1 MLKTYWRSIPPALL
15 AALFLTGAALPVHAQ
30 ETADDVSTELELGAI
45 FTSGNT
51 NDENIKFKGTV
62 VWLRESWEYG
72 FSLDGFRSSKD
83 DELAAQRLYA
93 VASATYNMT
102 PNSFILTRAAH
113 EDDRFSG
120 YDSQSDITV
129 SFGQNLL
136 PNRENMDLNYTIGAG
151 VRTSRTPDEDFN
163 EPIVRLGSEFQWQ
176 VSDNALFVQNLSIE
190 AGDESRI
197 SRSET
202 SIQSDIMENL
212 SMKFTVKVKHQ
223 SEVPVDRE
231 KTDSEASVTLLLR
244 L

>member
-1 MLKTYWRSIPPALL
+1 MHKTTNRTLL
-15 AALFLTGAALPVHAQ
+15 ATLFLLAGAVVPAQAQ
-30 ETADDVSTELELGAI
+30 ETSDGVSTEIELGAI

-62 VWLRESWEYG
+62 AWLRESWEYG
-72 FSLDGFRSSKD
+72 FSLDGFRSSKE

-102 PNSFILTRAAH
+102 ANSFILTRAAH

-129 SFGQNLL
+129 SFGQTLL
-136 PNRENMDLNYTIGAG
+136 SDRENMDWNYTIGAG
-151 VRTSRTPDEDFN
+151 MRTSRTPTEDFN
-163 EPIVRLGSEFQWQ
+163 EPIVRLGTEFQWQ
-176 VSDNALFVQNLSIE
+176 VSDNALFVQNLSVE

-223 SEVPVDRE
+223 SEVPIDRK